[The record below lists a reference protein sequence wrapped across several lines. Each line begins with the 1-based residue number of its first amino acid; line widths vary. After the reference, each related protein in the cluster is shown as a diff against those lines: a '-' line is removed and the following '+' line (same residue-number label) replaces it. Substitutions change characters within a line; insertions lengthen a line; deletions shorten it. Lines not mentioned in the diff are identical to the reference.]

1 LNKKLIGKK
10 VWRFWSELLK
20 KIFPY
25 LDIYRLIDLSACSQI
40 EICFWPF
47 W

>member
-1 LNKKLIGKK
+1 LKVLIWTPKKL
-10 VWRFWSELLK
+10 
-20 KIFPY
+20 FPY